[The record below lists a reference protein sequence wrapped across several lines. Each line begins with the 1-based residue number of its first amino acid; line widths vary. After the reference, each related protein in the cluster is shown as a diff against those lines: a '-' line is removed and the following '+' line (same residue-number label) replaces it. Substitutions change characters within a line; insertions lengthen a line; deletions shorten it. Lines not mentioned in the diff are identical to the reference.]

1 MKYMKKIYL
10 KPETN
15 VIEYKLEGVVAM
27 SDPVIREDKKQ
38 FLTTVKAIL
47 TSRAGT
53 QACGA
58 NKIARSHEW

>member
-27 SDPVIREDKKQ
+27 SGGNCELNVCDDKTVSDDSESYSNKQ
-38 FLTTVKAIL
+38 GWNSDLW
-47 TSRAGT
+47 G
-53 QACGA
+53 
-58 NKIARSHEW
+58 E

>member
-27 SDPVIREDKKQ
+27 SGPSIREDKTVSDDSESYSNKQ
-38 FLTTVKAIL
+38 GWNSSLW
-47 TSRAGT
+47 S
-53 QACGA
+53 
-58 NKIARSHEW
+58 E